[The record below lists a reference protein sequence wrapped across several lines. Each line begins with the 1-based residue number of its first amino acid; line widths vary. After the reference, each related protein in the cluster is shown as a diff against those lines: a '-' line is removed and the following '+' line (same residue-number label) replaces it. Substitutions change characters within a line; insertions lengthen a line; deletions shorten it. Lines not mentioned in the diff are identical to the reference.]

1 MSRKRLTR
9 NELLMKISGELA
21 ALSAIVP
28 GNPMDMPGLARN
40 ARDTEQRLARLAS
53 VVSSMV
59 PGHQYGGLDDANDEY
74 REYVADFGG
83 EDSRQ
88 EGN

>member
-1 MSRKRLTR
+1 MSPKRLNR
-9 NELLMKISGELA
+9 NQLLMTISGELA

-28 GNPMDMPGLARN
+28 GNPMDMAGLARN
-40 ARDTEQRLARLAS
+40 ARDTEQRLSRLAR

-74 REYVADFGG
+74 REYVADFGEAG
-83 EDSRQ
+83 SRQ
-88 EGN
+88 GGN